1 MKIPL
6 LNELIIVFGL
16 SIVVVF
22 LSHRVRV
29 PVIVGFLLTGIVAG
43 PHGLGL
49 VKSIDEVEVL
59 AEIGII
65 LLLFTIGIEFSLSN
79 LLRIKKIALMGGSLQ
94 VLLTLSASFLIAKL
108 AGLPS
113 VESIFIGFLICLSST
128 AIVLRLLQER
138 AEVDSPHGR
147 TILGILIFQD
157 VVTVP
162 LVLITP
168 LLAGATGNL
177 GESVPA
183 LVGKGIGIILLVIIA
198 SKWVVPHIL
207 YQIARTRSRELFLLT
222 VVVICLS
229 VTWLTASAG
238 LSLALGAFLAG
249 LIISESEYSYQALGS
264 ILPFRDV
271 FTSLFFVSIGMLLNV
286 GFLFQ
291 EPVSVFLVTL
301 GVLVVKFVIAGFTTV
316 LLGFPIRTAILVGLA
331 LAQVGEFSFIL
342 SKAGVEHSLFTG
354 DTYQIF
360 LAFSVLSMV
369 GTPFIIA
376 MAPAIADLVSRL
388 PLPNRLK
395 SGVYPIGGTKGF
407 AKKKNHLIVIG
418 FGVNGRNVA
427 RAAGVAGIPYVIIEM
442 NPETVRSEQA
452 RGEPIHFGDATQGVI
467 VQHANIREARVV
479 VVAINDP
486 AATRKITEI
495 VRRYNPKVHLIV
507 RTRYVQEM
515 KALYELGADEVIPE
529 EFETSVEIFTRV
541 LVKYLIPRD
550 EIEKFTAEV
559 RADGYG
565 VLRSPFRKSASLSDL
580 KIHLPDIEIT
590 TFRIDQE
597 SSLVGK
603 SLAQIDLRKKYG
615 VTLLAIHRGTQTLS
629 NPGGNTR
636 LCANDLLVVIAS
648 AHNLGAI
655 STLLQHSVTG
665 ETKGGANEQ

>member
-1 MKIPL
+1 MQIPIL
-6 LNELIIVFGL
+6 DELIIIFGL

-22 LSHRVRV
+22 FSHRIRI
-29 PVIVGFLLTGIVAG
+29 PAIVGFLLTGIVAG

-49 VKSIDEVEVL
+49 VKSIHEVEIL

-65 LLLFTIGIEFSLSN
+65 LLLFAIGIELSLNN
-79 LLRIKKIALMGGSLQ
+79 LLRIKKIALIGGSLQ
-94 VLLTLSASFLIAKL
+94 VLLTLLASFLIAKL
-108 AGLPS
+108 IGQPS
-113 VESIFIGFLICLSST
+113 VNSIFMGSLVCLSST
-128 AIVLRLLQER
+128 AIVIKLLQER

-157 VVTVP
+157 IITVP
-162 LVLITP
+162 MVLITP
-168 LLAGATGNL
+168 LLAGATENL
-177 GESVPA
+177 GESLPA
-183 LVGKGIGIILLVIIA
+183 LVGKGIGIILLVIIG
-198 SKWVVPHIL
+198 SKWVVPHVL

-229 VTWLTASAG
+229 VTWLTSSAG

-291 EPVSVFLVTL
+291 HPRSVVLITL
-301 GVLVVKFVIAGFTTV
+301 GVVIVKSVIAGFTTL

-342 SKAGVEHSLFTG
+342 SKAGAHHGLLTG
-354 DTYQIF
+354 DTYQMF
-360 LAFSVLSMV
+360 LSFSVLSMV
-369 GTPFIIA
+369 ATPFIIA
-376 MAPAIADLVSRL
+376 MAPAIADFVSRL
-388 PLPNRLK
+388 PLPKKVK
-395 SGVYPIGGTKGF
+395 SGLYPGAEIKVS

-418 FGVNGRNVA
+418 FGVNGKNVA
-427 RAAGVAGIPYVIIEM
+427 RAARVAGIPYVIIEM

-452 RGEPIHFGDATQGVI
+452 RGEPIYFGDATQGVI
-467 VQHANIREARVV
+467 VQHANIKEARVV

-486 AATRKITEI
+486 SATRKITEI
-495 VRRYNPKVHLIV
+495 VRRYSPKVYLIV
-507 RTRYVQEM
+507 RTRYIQEM
-515 KALYELGADEVIPE
+515 KPLYDLGADQVIPE

-565 VLRSPFRKSASLSDL
+565 ILRSSSKKSASLSDL
-580 KIHLPDIEIT
+580 KTHLPDIEIN
-590 TFRIDQE
+590 TFRINKG

-615 VTLLAIHRGTQTLS
+615 VTLLAIHRGSKTVT

-636 LCANDLLVVIAS
+636 LCENDLLVVIAR
-648 AHNLGAI
+648 AQNLGAL
-655 STLLQHSVTG
+655 SALLQHSVTG
-665 ETKGGANEQ
+665 EEKGGTNTH